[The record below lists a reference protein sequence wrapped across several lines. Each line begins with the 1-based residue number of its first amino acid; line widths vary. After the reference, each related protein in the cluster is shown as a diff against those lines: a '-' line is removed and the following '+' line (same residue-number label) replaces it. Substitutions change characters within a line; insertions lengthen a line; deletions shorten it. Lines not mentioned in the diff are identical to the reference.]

1 MCCRQCGEQ
10 DVELRGGRCEACIE
24 DDPQGDGSDGESFA
38 RRLEAGARMQ
48 AMSGDD
54 RGEDFEGLS
63 IVGPD
68 WVITAEMTDGF

>member
-24 DDPQGDGSDGESFA
+24 GYPQGDGSEGESFA
-38 RRLEAGARMQ
+38 RRLEMGTRMR

-54 RGEDFEGLS
+54 YGEDFDDDQRFTEDGFS
-63 IVGPD
+63 IVTPEE
-68 WVITAEMTDGF
+68 V